1 MSKKKPRTEDGG
13 HGGITTVWEI
23 STYPTFNLK
32 KGHDRHGASLQTHP
46 NKQLP
51 FKTHPISSLRV
62 HRALRAMILLLGF
75 AIKPSSQP
83 HHLAGEQ
90 RIGEKAG
97 AVGLTSSRWRP
108 DNLLIP
114 TWWFSNVLLCF
125 KKLCFKKLSRK
136 TVISIQGTKK

>member
-1 MSKKKPRTEDGG
+1 MKTYPLSGVEFWPKIVGCHVEEKPRTEDGG

-62 HRALRAMILLLGF
+62 HRALRARILLLGF

-90 RIGEKAG
+90 RIGER
-97 AVGLTSSRWRP
+97 LERSTESPLQLRP
-108 DNLLIP
+108 
-114 TWWFSNVLLCF
+114 
-125 KKLCFKKLSRK
+125 LSPNPCHLRHPPL
-136 TVISIQGTKK
+136 

>member
-1 MSKKKPRTEDGG
+1 M
-13 HGGITTVWEI
+13 TV
-23 STYPTFNLK
+23 TAHNCKLT
-32 KGHDRHGASLQTHP
+32 Q

-90 RIGEKAG
+90 RIGEKGSSGPLKVPSNYAPFRRIL
-97 AVGLTSSRWRP
+97 AIFDTPLCREDLLLTDPVFMSFSQLSMAPVAKDGLK
-108 DNLLIP
+108 P
-114 TWWFSNVLLCF
+114 TDVWY
-125 KKLCFKKLSRK
+125 
-136 TVISIQGTKK
+136 QAPA